1 MCTDDELNDWLR
13 YKAAEQQH
21 IERCFVVCSQ
31 GHDEVDAFYTLTGHR
46 LVREAT
52 DATEGQLPAL
62 IVSRLAVGWGQ
73 QHTGMGAL
81 LLVDALKRVVSASEV
96 DGASVCGRP
105 SEERARRSAST
116 STMASAASLELTG
129 WSSGSPTWRPHWT
142 RDPRRHCQ
150 TQAA

>member
-1 MCTDDELNDWLR
+1 MRHRVAAFVCTDDELSEWLR
-13 YKAAEQQH
+13 YKAADQQH
-21 IERCFVVCSQ
+21 VERCFVVCSQ

-62 IVSRLAVGWGQ
+62 IVSRLAVAWGQ

-96 DGASVCGRP
+96 DGARFVVVQ
-105 SEERARRSAST
+105 ARNEHALGFYEHHGFRRIPGTDRLVQRIADV
-116 STMASAASLELTG
+116 AAAL
-129 WSSGSPTWRPHWT
+129 
-142 RDPRRHCQ
+142 D
-150 TQAA
+150 A